1 MVIQKYGLK
10 TKNSLTL
17 ADGHDN
23 KFDRLPQ
30 SFSVPWKMIVVS
42 QKMVFL
48 RHLSW
53 LTYCSAGP
61 GLEGGD
67 KDG

>member
-42 QKMVFL
+42 QKMVF
-48 RHLSW
+48 
-53 LTYCSAGP
+53 
-61 GLEGGD
+61 
-67 KDG
+67 